1 MKDIN
6 SFIKNEDI
14 NINESETWKSWQQ
27 KLKESGLPKAMR
39 DILQDICSRN
49 ADNNCVKGYELA
61 EILMLLYKDIN
72 K

>member
-14 NINESETWKSWQQ
+14 NINEDESWRSWQQ
-27 KLKESGLPKAMR
+27 KLKESGLPKPIR
-39 DILQDICSRN
+39 DILENICRRN
-49 ADNNCVKGYELA
+49 ADNNCVTGNELT